1 MKTTTKTTALL
12 SFLLIFFL
20 VPPVLGQQQIKNA
33 KISFE
38 FLDKGVKGSIAGF
51 ESKSTINWDNL
62 EQSVLEGSVATETLD
77 TNNGLRNWSLKSGK
91 YFDKSDHPR
100 IRYKSSQIQATASGY
115 AVSGTLTIKGIAK
128 PMTINFTREGN
139 RLIGKATV
147 FTSDFD
153 IKIKKKREDNEVAV
167 RFEFDLE

>member
-1 MKTTTKTTALL
+1 MKRTTKPAVFL
-12 SFLLIFFL
+12 SFLFIGFL
-20 VPPVLGQQQIKNA
+20 VLPMLAQQQIKNA

-38 FLDKGVKGSIAGF
+38 FLDKGVKGTLAGF
-51 ESKSTINWDNL
+51 ESQSVINWDNL
-62 EQSVLEGSVATETLD
+62 EASVLEGSVATETLD

-100 IRYKSSQIQATASGY
+100 IRYKSSQILATASGY
-115 AVSGTLTIKGIAK
+115 TVSGTLTIKGIAK
-128 PMTINFTREGN
+128 PMTIDFTREGN
-139 RLIGKATV
+139 KLIGKATV
-147 FTSDFD
+147 FTTDFD